1 LPLAAILSLRWPA
14 REAIKDEL
22 SRAFESSVK
31 FQALPGVPQY
41 LSFNDR
47 DDDFPAQSNLFF
59 QQSAERYLNLKSLFV
74 LGTYLA
80 GHLIKSPEKSA

>member
-1 LPLAAILSLRWPA
+1 VI
-14 REAIKDEL
+14 
-22 SRAFESSVK
+22 

-80 GHLIKSPEKSA
+80 GHLIKSPEKPA